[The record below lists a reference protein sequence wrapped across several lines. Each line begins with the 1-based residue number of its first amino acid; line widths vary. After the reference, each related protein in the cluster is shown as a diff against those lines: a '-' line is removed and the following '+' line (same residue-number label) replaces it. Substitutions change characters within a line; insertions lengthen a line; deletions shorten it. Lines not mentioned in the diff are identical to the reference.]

1 MKYFKLFATCI
12 IVKGF
17 KRSSISDLERN
28 KNYIIPNFVAD
39 FLLSGNTTIDVAD
52 NLKQWIDLFVK
63 EELGFFT
70 KYPEYYPDLSLEWDS
85 PETINNAII
94 EADNLNEAALINLID
109 QLNGLSCRYIEFRFY
124 SNINIPLCEQI
135 LIELHKG
142 GVSGI
147 VIYAKYDSNDMQGIQ
162 ELLAKSN
169 IILSIVFHSCNEKI
183 INDNPRIYITNHTI
197 NSCTDCGQISQ
208 DYFSINIKTFTES
221 NHFNTCLNKKIAIDN
236 DGDIKNCP
244 SMKESYGNIKD
255 TKLLDVVDNYCFK
268 DCWSIKKDIIEVCK
282 DCEFR
287 HICTDCRAYVEETW
301 NKFSKPLKCGY
312 NPYTNEWSE
321 WNSDNSKKEIIAY
334 YGL

>member
-94 EADNLNEAALINLID
+94 EADNLNETTLLNIID
-109 QLNGLSCRYIEFRFY
+109 QLNCLSCRYIEFRFY

-236 DGDIKNCP
+236 DGNIKNCP

-287 HICTDCRAYVEETW
+287 HICTDCRAYVEEPN